1 MSKLTILTVAAALTC
16 AAIGLAHA
24 DEETPRTRAEVIA
37 ELDAARSSGEQDALL
52 GEDSGSAWLAQQ
64 GQQAQPS
71 RLTRQAVLAQVH
83 AALARGDLYAL
94 IGEDSGSM
102 FLSTPAAYGGLIY
115 AGPNV
120 GSTAVATAADS
131 GAPATA

>member
-1 MSKLTILTVAAALTC
+1 MNKLTILTAAAALSCT
-16 AAIGLAHA
+16 AIGLAHA
-24 DEETPRTRAEVIA
+24 DEETPRSRAEVIA
-37 ELDAARSSGEQDALL
+37 ELDAARSSGEQDAML

-64 GQQAQPS
+64 TQPS
-71 RLTRQAVLAQVH
+71 RLTRQSVLAQVH

-94 IGEDSGSM
+94 IGEDSGSV

>member
-1 MSKLTILTVAAALTC
+1 MSKLTILTAAVALSGS
-16 AAIGLAHA
+16 AIGLAHA

-37 ELDAARSSGEQDALL
+37 ELDAARSSGEQHALL

-64 GQQAQPS
+64 AQPS
-71 RLTRQAVLAQVH
+71 QITRQSVLSQVH
-83 AALARGDLYAL
+83 EARARGDLYAL

-102 FLSTPAAYGGLIY
+102 FLSTSAAYGGLIY

-120 GSTAVATAADS
+120 GATAVATAADS
-131 GAPATA
+131 GAPVTA

>member
-1 MSKLTILTVAAALTC
+1 MSKLTILTAAAALSC

-24 DEETPRTRAEVIA
+24 DEETPRSRAEVIA
-37 ELDAARSSGEQDALL
+37 ELDAARSSGQQPALL

-64 GQQAQPS
+64 AQAS
-71 RLTRQAVLAQVH
+71 RLTREVVLAQVH
-83 AALARGDLYAL
+83 AAQARGDLHAL
-94 IGEDSGSM
+94 IGEDSGSV
-102 FLSTPAAYGGLIY
+102 FLSTPAAYPGLIY

-120 GSTAVATAADS
+120 GPTAVATAADS

>member
-1 MSKLTILTVAAALTC
+1 MSKLTILTAAAALSC

-24 DEETPRTRAEVIA
+24 DEETPRSRAEVIA
-37 ELDAARSSGEQDALL
+37 ELDAARSSGQQPALL
-52 GEDSGSAWLAQQ
+52 GEDSGSAWFA
-64 GQQAQPS
+64 QQAQAS
-71 RLTRQAVLAQVH
+71 RLTREVVLAQVH
-83 AALARGDLYAL
+83 AAQARGDLHAL

-102 FLSTPAAYGGLIY
+102 FLSTPAAYPGLIY

-120 GSTAVATAADS
+120 GPTAVATAADS